1 MFLRLWLTNLNLQEA
16 WINDNAKRS
25 DQSAT
30 TLPHCYTDRFNELEE
45 KRIKRDNR
53 KKKEEKEKEIEREK
67 NRKNKKKIKIK
78 KRKQIKTS
86 KCMDPLTDN
95 FTLPIMCK
103 CM

>member
-53 KKKEEKEKEIEREK
+53 KKKGR
-67 NRKNKKKIKIK
+67 
-78 KRKQIKTS
+78 KRKRDRKR
-86 KCMDPLTDN
+86 K
-95 FTLPIMCK
+95 K
-103 CM
+103 